1 MSRVSRA
8 EAAHHREQVV
18 TAASGLFRERGVDS
32 VSLAELMAVV
42 GLTHGGFYR
51 QFASKDA
58 LAAEATTAA
67 FDEWTAS
74 LREMAERNAKA
85 PVRRWRE
92 LVDTY
97 LSAQHRDGPASGCPV
112 TALGSEVAHEA
123 PDSPVRAAYAAG
135 VQDSVDVLSCFDGQA
150 STRDEQIATL
160 CTLVGALTLARATAG
175 DPLSD
180 EILRAAKAHLTA
192 AGPPSRVRE
201 SV

>member
-1 MSRVSRA
+1 MSRVTRA
-8 EAAHHREQVV
+8 EAARHREQVV
-18 TAASGLFRERGVDS
+18 AAASRLFRERGVDS
-32 VSLAELMAVV
+32 VSLAELMARV

-51 QFASKDA
+51 QFASKEA

-67 FDEWTAS
+67 FDEWSAIM
-74 LREMAERNAKA
+74 RQVAERNAKA

-112 TALGSEVAHEA
+112 TALGGEVAREA
-123 PDSPVRAAYAAG
+123 PDSPVRAAYATG
-135 VQDSVDVLSCFDGQA
+135 VQASMDVLGRFGGRA
-150 STRDEQIATL
+150 STRDEQIVTL

-192 AGPPSRVRE
+192 AGTPR
-201 SV
+201 